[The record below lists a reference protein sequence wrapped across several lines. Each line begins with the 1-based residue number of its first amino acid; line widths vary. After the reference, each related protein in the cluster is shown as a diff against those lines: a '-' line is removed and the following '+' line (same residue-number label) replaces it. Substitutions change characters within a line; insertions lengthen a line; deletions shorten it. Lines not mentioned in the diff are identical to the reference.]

1 MDGGAA
7 GGASAAPLLS
17 IAELTVEFTTS
28 RGIVRAVDGVS
39 WSVEPGQIVAL
50 VGESGCGKSVTALAV
65 MRLLARPAG
74 RIVGG
79 TMRFDG
85 SDLGA
90 LRPEEMRALRGRDL
104 AMIFQEP
111 MTSLNPVLTIGEQIM
126 EPLLLHLKMTQDAAR
141 ERAVELMRLVGIADG
156 AARLAQYPHHLS
168 GGMRQRVMIA
178 MGIACDPKLIIADE
192 PTTALDVTIQS
203 QILELMQDLSRR
215 LGIALVVIT
224 HNLGIVARY
233 ADVVNVMYAGRIVE
247 SGSAAAIFARPLHPY
262 TSGLLRAVP
271 RLDRPRTG
279 KLATIDGVPPDLL
292 TPPTGCRFAPR
303 CPFRAPVCE
312 SDPPLVEHGVR
323 HFAACHRVAEI
334 AGEPPSVAPEPL
346 PAVLKATPPALVVRG
361 LTKHFA
367 SSGHTVVRA
376 VEDVSF
382 DVPAGRTLGLVGESG
397 CGKTTVGRM
406 VLRLVAPTAGTIH
419 FGGEDIAAAGGA
431 AMQRLRRRVQV
442 VFQDPYSSLNPRMS
456 IGETIAEPLR
466 VHGLVK
472 GRKAARD
479 RAAELL
485 TQVGLLPYMADRYP
499 HQLSGGQRQRVGIAR
514 ALAMEPEFIVLDEP
528 VSALDVSVQAQIIN
542 LLEDLQTRHGLGY
555 LFIAHDLAVVRHLSH
570 RVVVMYL
577 GRVME
582 SADRD
587 ALYATPLHPYTQALL
602 DAAPVPDPLVERARR
617 PRALTGEIPSA
628 MAPPSGCV
636 FHTRCPRAIA
646 ECRSIVPPLRE
657 LRPGHHVACLLA

>member
-1 MDGGAA
+1 MDGG
-7 GGASAAPLLS
+7 SAALLS
-17 IAELTVEFTTS
+17 IADLTVEFSTS
-28 RGIVRAVDGVS
+28 RGILRAVDGVS
-39 WSVEPGQIVAL
+39 WSVAAGQIVAL

-74 RIVGG
+74 NIVGG

-85 SDLGA
+85 NDLGA
-90 LRPEEMRALRGRDL
+90 LRPEEMRSLRGRDL

-126 EPLLLHLKMTQDAAR
+126 EPLLLHLKLTQEAAR
-141 ERAVELMRLVGIADG
+141 ARAVELMRLVGIADG
-156 AARLAQYPHHLS
+156 EARLAQYPHYLS

-178 MGIACDPKLIIADE
+178 MGLACDPKLIIADE

-203 QILELMQDLSRR
+203 QILELMQDLSHR
-215 LGIALVVIT
+215 LGIALVIIT

-247 SGSAAAIFARPLHPY
+247 SGPAAAIFARPLHPY
-262 TSGLLRAVP
+262 TQGLLRAVP
-271 RLDRPRTG
+271 RLDRPRAG
-279 KLATIDGVPPDLL
+279 KLVTIDGAPPDLL
-292 TPPTGCRFAPR
+292 RPPNGCRFAAR
-303 CPFRAPVCE
+303 CPHRAPICE
-312 SDPPLVEHGVR
+312 TDPPLIERDLGQR
-323 HFAACHRVAEI
+323 AACHRVAEI
-334 AGEPPSVAPEPL
+334 AGGTLPAVAPEPPSVTTG
-346 PAVLKATPPALVVRG
+346 TPPDVLVVRG
-361 LTKHFA
+361 LTRHFA
-367 SSGHTVVRA
+367 GAGHAVVRA

-382 DVPAGRTLGLVGESG
+382 AVPAGRTLGLVGESG
-397 CGKTTVGRM
+397 CGKTTIGRM
-406 VLRLVAPTAGTIH
+406 VLRLVEPTAGAIL
-419 FGGEDIAAAGGA
+419 FDGQDIAGAGA
-431 AMQRLRRRVQV
+431 AAMKRLRRRIQV
-442 VFQDPYSSLNPRMS
+442 VFQDPFSSLNPRMS

-466 VHGLVK
+466 VHGIVR
-472 GRKAARD
+472 GRAAARE
-479 RAAELL
+479 RAVQLVS
-485 TQVGLLPYMADRYP
+485 QVGLLPSMADRYP

-542 LLEDLQTRHGLGY
+542 LLEDLQARLGLGY
-555 LFIAHDLAVVRHLSH
+555 LFIAHDLAVVRHIAH

-582 SADRD
+582 YADRD

-602 DAAPVPDPLVERARR
+602 DAAPVPDPVVERTRKPPVLA
-617 PRALTGEIPSA
+617 GEIPSA
-628 MAPPSGCV
+628 MAPPAGCV

-646 ECRSIVPPLRE
+646 ACRTVVPPLRE